1 MNKQYQKI
9 YDVVRAD
16 MERVDN
22 CLLLNPELQPELDSE
37 LENFLKAPSK
47 RIRSLMTTLYLRAS
61 KMYLLPAHYELLASV
76 ELIHNASLI
85 HDDVIDESKLRRGRK
100 SLNAKFDN
108 QLAVISGDYLLGE
121 VLKKLVKI
129 GSIPVIDVFA
139 DTVKSMCLGE
149 VNQYFNKY
157 KKTDIEKYVEKSSQK
172 TASLFE
178 SALKASI
185 MLAGNDVDDK
195 SLEFASNFGLA
206 FQIRDDLLNI
216 KNSDTT
222 KSASDLEEGI
232 YNAPVI
238 LADNINDGI
247 EKTKDLLNNYVN
259 CAKLCID
266 DLENS
271 IYKKSLIELLE
282 LLEDV

>member
-9 YDVVRAD
+9 CEVVKAD
-16 MERVDN
+16 LERVNKNLVFSPD
-22 CLLLNPELQPELDSE
+22 LEPELDKE
-37 LENFLKAPSK
+37 LEGFLNAPSK
-47 RIRSLMTTLYLRAS
+47 RIRSLMTILYLRSS
-61 KMYLLPAHYELLASV
+61 KMYLLPAHYELLAAV

-85 HDDVIDESKLRRGRK
+85 HDDVIDESKIRRGRTT
-100 SLNAKFDN
+100 LNDKFDN

-121 VLKKLVKI
+121 SLKKLVKI
-129 GSIPVIDVFA
+129 GSIPVIDIFA

-172 TASLFE
+172 TGSLFE

-185 MLAGNDVDDK
+185 ILAGNEVEEK
-195 SLEFASNFGLA
+195 AVEFASNFGLA

-216 KNSDTT
+216 IDLDKS
-222 KSASDLEEGI
+222 KSASDVDEGI
-232 YNAPVI
+232 YNAPMI
-238 LADNINDGI
+238 LSDNLNEGI

-259 CAKLCID
+259 CAKQCID
-266 DLENS
+266 DLEES
-271 IYKKSLIELLE
+271 IYKKSLTELLE

>member
-9 YDVVRAD
+9 CEVVKAD
-16 MERVDN
+16 LERVNKNLVFSPD
-22 CLLLNPELQPELDSE
+22 LEPELDKE
-37 LENFLKAPSK
+37 LEGFLNAPSK
-47 RIRSLMTTLYLRAS
+47 RIRSLMTILYLRSS
-61 KMYLLPAHYELLASV
+61 KMYLLPAHYELLAAV

-85 HDDVIDESKLRRGRK
+85 HDDVIDESKIRRGRTT
-100 SLNAKFDN
+100 LNDKFDN

-121 VLKKLVKI
+121 SLKKLVKI
-129 GSIPVIDVFA
+129 GSIPVIDIFA

-172 TASLFE
+172 TGSLFE

-185 MLAGNDVDDK
+185 ILAGNEVEEK
-195 SLEFASNFGLA
+195 AVEFASNFGLA

-216 KNSDTT
+216 IDLDKS
-222 KSASDLEEGI
+222 KSASDVDEGI
-232 YNAPVI
+232 YNAPM
-238 LADNINDGI
+238 LLSDNLNEGI

-259 CAKLCID
+259 CAKQCID
-266 DLENS
+266 DLEES
-271 IYKKSLIELLE
+271 IYKKSLTELLE